1 MGPQSGIVGL
11 VGLAHLF
18 VTLVRR
24 RLQEA
29 TPELTLDR
37 TVRLLEAAFE
47 EPRLGIA
54 RAIALV
60 EYHVRRNETA
70 RRSHA
75 KTWRAKHRGL
85 KFLRL

>member
-1 MGPQSGIVGL
+1 M
-11 VGLAHLF
+11 
-18 VTLVRR
+18 
-24 RLQEA
+24 
-29 TPELTLDR
+29 DR
-37 TVRLLEAAFE
+37 TVRLLEAALD
-47 EPRLGIA
+47 EPHLRLA

-70 RRSHA
+70 RKSHA